1 MLMTIFFLLIGLTLL
16 VVFSNIFV
24 DAASSLAN
32 SFKIPKMV
40 IGLTIAAFGTCTPE
54 LAISFNSILEKSYD
68 ITISNVIGSCIINI
82 LLIIGLASIVK
93 AIKIKTITVKNEL
106 TLLLITTITFAIL
119 FLDNTLSKADAL
131 ILIIFFIVLGLYLY
145 NMIKHF
151 KKTEIEQ
158 PKYSKIMALI
168 ITILSIATITVASDI
183 VVNSTMAIAESFNIS
198 IKIITMTIIVIGTSL
213 PELMIT
219 VSSAKKG
226 EFDITVGNI
235 IGTNIFNICIV
246 LGVPT
251 LLFGPITTNA
261 FNYFDLIFLVLAA
274 TFFFIFSKSN
284 RAISKKEGSIMLL
297 TFIIYYTY
305 LFLSKKKISLLYES
319 LI

>member
-284 RAISKKEGSIMLL
+284 RAISKKEGTIMLL

-305 LFLSKKKISLLYES
+305 LFLS
-319 LI
+319 

>member
-1 MLMTIFFLLIGLTLL
+1 MVMTIFFLLIGLILL

-24 DAASSLAN
+24 EAAASLAN

-82 LLIIGLASIVK
+82 LLIIGLASIIK

-106 TLLLITTITFAIL
+106 FLLLVTTLTFAFL
-119 FLDNTLSKADAL
+119 FLDNTLSKIDAL
-131 ILIIFFIVLGLYLY
+131 ILIIFFIVLCLYLY
-145 NMIKHF
+145 NMIRHF
-151 KKTEIEQ
+151 KKTETEE
-158 PKYSKIMALI
+158 PKYSKMMAILI
-168 ITILSIATITVASDI
+168 TLFSIAIITVASEI
-183 VVNSTMAIAESFNIS
+183 VVNSTMAIAENFNIS

-246 LGVPT
+246 LGIPT
-251 LLFGPITTNA
+251 LLFGPVTTNA
-261 FNYFDLIFLVLAA
+261 FSYIDLIFLVIGA
-274 TFFFIFSKSN
+274 TFFFIFSKTHK
-284 RAISKKEGSIMLL
+284 AISKKEGAIMLL
-297 TFIIYYTY
+297 TFLIYYIY
-305 LFLSKKKISLLYES
+305 LFL
-319 LI
+319 

>member
-1 MLMTIFFLLIGLTLL
+1 MLMTIFFLLIGLILL

-305 LFLSKKKISLLYES
+305 LFLS
-319 LI
+319 